1 MQLYLK
7 IVRILQAD
15 IRVLHLQCLY
25 QNLEKNLVIPYVQQR
40 QVSGQQKIQEHLLME
55 FLTISAEETE
65 RFRKENK
72 E

>member
-25 QNLEKNLVIPYVQQR
+25 QNLEKNLVILYVQQR

-55 FLTISAEETE
+55 FLRRQEN
-65 RFRKENK
+65 FRHQIRIQTRE
-72 E
+72 